1 MTSADPIAALGEL
14 GFSLNEARAYVALLE
29 GGTQT
34 GYEVGQRAQV
44 PRSAVYGVLRKL
56 VEAGAARSI
65 AGQPE
70 RFSAAPPDAVVS
82 QLKKRF
88 EGRSRELDRALRGI
102 ERRTDTPDVFAV
114 RGYDAALSE
123 ASRLVRESTATLVVS
138 GWPRELSELAGDLEA
153 AEKRGVAVLVFS
165 HSELPSGLAGTH
177 FSYGLAEADLEAFW
191 RHRLIVVADDQA
203 TLIAAT
209 EQDQGDRAVVSQT
222 PAIAEIATSQVALD
236 VTLLAQREGL
246 DAGPVLA
253 RVLGDRIGNLDGLL
267 ALRDAKRSAPKKRR
281 ATGRED

>member
-1 MTSADPIAALGEL
+1 MTAADPIAALGEL

-88 EGRSRELDRALRGI
+88 EVRSRDLDRALRSV
-102 ERRTDTPDVFAV
+102 ERRTDVPEVFAV

-123 ASRLVRESTATLVVS
+123 ASRLIREATATLVLS
-138 GWPRELSELAGDLEA
+138 GWPRELAELAGDLA
-153 AEKRGVAVLVFS
+153 AAHQRGVAIVVFS
-165 HSELPSGLAGTH
+165 HAALPDGLAGTH
-177 FSYGLAEADLEAFW
+177 FSYGLSEPELEAFW
-191 RHRLIVVADDQA
+191 RHRLIVVADDRA

-222 PAIAEIATSQVALD
+222 PAIAEVATSQVALD

-246 DAGPVLA
+246 DAGPALA
-253 RVLGDRIGNLDGLL
+253 KVLGERIGNLDGLL
-267 ALRDAKRSAPKKRR
+267 AARDASRPKKR
-281 ATGRED
+281 ASTGE